1 MITSHR
7 NARVTNL
14 GLHDYIYTDA
24 KKLRSASDIKRTVLL
39 KKAELATLV
48 ICKNLLTIMII
59 SRNDSNNDYNM
70 HMYEKN
76 KLTIISIF
84 K

>member
-14 GLHDYIYTDA
+14 WSHDYIYTDA

-39 KKAELATLV
+39 KKVKLATLV
-48 ICKNLLTIMII
+48 ICKNLLTIMTI

>member
-1 MITSHR
+1 M
-7 NARVTNL
+7 
-14 GLHDYIYTDA
+14 
-24 KKLRSASDIKRTVLL
+24 LRPTTEVEKTILL
-39 KKAELATLV
+39 KKLELDILG

-59 SRNDSNNDYNM
+59 SRIDSNDDYNM